1 MHLYLFKKV
10 LGSRILRSP
19 LQRLNFYDRPLSAG
33 PYNGKSPTPIPPGTV
48 ALSSPWMYLYRITT
62 RSLSSFIDKG
72 VAWRAAQTATDA
84 AIALSSAAGHSHTT
98 IPVRHSHGPPNPNH
112 NPNPNPIPNPN
123 PNPMPDRGSG
133 GPWEWR
139 AGTHTTA
146 ARCRDRKAL
155 HLMTSRHGPA
165 RWRFPNRD
173 ISNQSL
179 SGPFEYTAWLYCIK
193 VED

>member
-1 MHLYLFKKV
+1 MHLCSSSAHSMLQFSAFSLCTGFTKVRLTMHLYLFKKV

-98 IPVRHSHGPPNPNH
+98 
-112 NPNPNPIPNPN
+112 
-123 PNPMPDRGSG
+123 
-133 GPWEWR
+133 
-139 AGTHTTA
+139 A